1 MCTNT
6 SMKFGHVG
14 TSEFIKTAGF
24 FDYDA
29 NTLPSPEIIT
39 NIPRTTEAMQNVQQ
53 EAKASDYLVSFATG
67 TQSYCV
73 GLVDMVNSTKIAAQI
88 GPKKIS
94 RYYQLFLNSMSKIV
108 SRFGGTVI
116 KNIGDC
122 LVYYFPESVDGKKK
136 FGLMACIECSLAMG
150 EARNII
156 CQKLFS
162 EGLPSIDYRISADF
176 GEIIIMKSNNTDSL
190 DMIGPPLNM
199 CSKINHAAGRNECVV
214 GGDLYQM
221 VKSFTEY
228 QFSEQKGFSL
238 GFKQAYPIYAVKRK
252 CPSGKFF

>member
-1 MCTNT
+1 
-6 SMKFGHVG
+6 MKFGQFG
-14 TSEFIKTAGF
+14 TSEFVKGNDF

-29 NTLPSPEIIT
+29 NSMPNPALVGYVPK
-39 NIPRTTEAMQNVQQ
+39 TELQEETQR

-108 SRFGGTVI
+108 SRYGGTVI
-116 KNIGDC
+116 KNVGDC
-122 LVYYFPESVDGKKK
+122 LVYYFPESMDGKKK

-150 EARNII
+150 EARDII

-162 EGLPSIDYRISADF
+162 EGLPCLDYRVSADF
-176 GEIIIMKSNNTDSL
+176 GEIIIMKSNTTDSL

-199 CSKINHAAGRNECVV
+199 CSKINHAADRNRCVI
-214 GGDLYQM
+214 GGDLFQM
-221 VKSFTEY
+221 VKSFPEY
-228 QFSEQKGFSL
+228 RFEEQKGFSL
-238 GFKQAYPIYAVKRK
+238 GFKQSYPVYAVQRK
-252 CPSGKFF
+252 